1 MNSMQSTFAHSVPTY
16 KEQQHID
23 SGAVM
28 GGVRLLLRAEGASVL
43 AAALFAYSRI
53 GSDWSTF
60 AWYFLVPDLAFFAYL
75 GGSRIGALAY
85 NATHSYVGA
94 ALALS
99 IGVSQSL
106 PLLTSASLIW
116 FAHIGMD
123 RALGYGLKYFAGF
136 GFTHLG
142 RVGKV
147 RA

>member
-1 MNSMQSTFAHSVPTY
+1 MQSTSTQNVPVL
-16 KEQQHID
+16 KEQQRIE
-23 SGAVM
+23 SGAVTD
-28 GGVRLLLRAEGASVL
+28 GVRLLLRAEGAIVL

-53 GSDWSTF
+53 GSDWATF

-85 NATHSYVGA
+85 NATHSYFGA
-94 ALALS
+94 VLALA
-99 IGVSQSL
+99 IGVSQSS
-106 PLLTSASLIW
+106 PLLTLGSLIW
-116 FAHIGMD
+116 LAHIGMD

-142 RVGKV
+142 RVGKG